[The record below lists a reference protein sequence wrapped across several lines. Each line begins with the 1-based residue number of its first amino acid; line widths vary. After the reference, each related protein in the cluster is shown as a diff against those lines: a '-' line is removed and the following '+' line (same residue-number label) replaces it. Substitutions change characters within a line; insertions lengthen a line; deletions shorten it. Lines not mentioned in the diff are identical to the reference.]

1 MQQESNNEAGSLDA
15 ASVEEKAAAT
25 ESVQEPMVTSFK
37 ELDLHPQLSKAIKAM
52 GFDAPTPIQAQ
63 TLPFTLK
70 GADIIGQAQTGTGK
84 TAAFLISAIQHML
97 MNTYEEERFNGE
109 PRLLVLAPTREL
121 VMQIAADAENLCKFT
136 GFNVLTLI
144 GGVDYEKQRDVL
156 HNELVDI
163 LVATPGRLIDF
174 LRSRDVDLR
183 EVEVLVLDEAD
194 RMLDMGFI
202 SDVRRIVH
210 ATPHKPFRQTLFFS
224 ATFTEDT
231 NRLAQSWTLYPHE
244 VRIESEQMT
253 ADTVE
258 QITYLVTDEEK
269 LKLLYNLLVRE
280 DWRKVI
286 VFTNRRDETRALYEK
301 LEDLGLPAAM
311 MSGEID
317 QRKRIKTIER
327 FKNGEIQVLVATDV
341 AGRGLHVDDVSQ
353 VVNYALP
360 ETPDDYVHRIGRTG
374 RAGQIGTSVNF
385 ATEEEA
391 FSIPD
396 IEAHLGMKF
405 RCEYPSEDLL
415 VDLPESGN
423 VERRRPPT
431 NRPNNNRGGNN
442 RRRNTRHPRN
452 RR

>member
-97 MNTYEEERFNGE
+97 TNTYEEERFNGE

-136 GFNVLTLI
+136 GFNILTLI
-144 GGVDYEKQRDVL
+144 GGVDYDKQRDVL

-244 VRIESEQMT
+244 VRIESEQLT

-258 QITYLVTDEEK
+258 HITYLVTDEEK

-286 VFTNRRDETRALYEK
+286 VFTNRRDETRALFEK
-301 LEDLGLPAAM
+301 LEELGLPAAM

-317 QRKRIKTIER
+317 QRKRIKTIEK

-374 RAGQIGTSVNF
+374 
-385 ATEEEA
+385 
-391 FSIPD
+391 
-396 IEAHLGMKF
+396 
-405 RCEYPSEDLL
+405 
-415 VDLPESGN
+415 
-423 VERRRPPT
+423 
-431 NRPNNNRGGNN
+431 
-442 RRRNTRHPRN
+442 
-452 RR
+452 

>member
-1 MQQESNNEAGSLDA
+1 MQHMSTPES
-15 ASVEEKAAAT
+15 T
-25 ESVQEPMVTSFK
+25 CSFS
-37 ELDLHPQLSKAIKAM
+37 DYNLHPSLQKAIDQL
-52 GFDAPTPIQAQ
+52 GFNNPTPIQAQ
-63 TLPFTLK
+63 TLPYTLK

-97 MNTYEEERFNGE
+97 TNEYDEEHFNGE

-121 VMQIAADAENLCKFT
+121 VMQIADDAVNLCKFT
-136 GFNVLTLI
+136 DFNILTLI
-144 GGVDYEKQRDVL
+144 GGVDYEKQRSQL
-156 HNELVDI
+156 QNQLIDI

-224 ATFTEDT
+224 ATFTDET

-244 VRIESEQMT
+244 VRIESEQLT

-258 QITYLVTDEEK
+258 QITYLVTEEEK
-269 LKLLYNLLVRE
+269 LTLLYNLLVKE

-286 VFTNRRDETRALYEK
+286 VFTNRRDETKALFEK
-301 LEDLGLPAAM
+301 LEDLGLPTAM

-327 FKNGEIQVLVATDV
+327 FKKGEIQVLVATDV

-385 ATEEEA
+385 ATEGEA
-391 FSIPD
+391 FSIPE
-396 IEAHLGMKF
+396 IESHLGMKF

-415 VDLPESGN
+415 QELPEVTATERPRTERPSRPMNNKGP
-423 VERRRPPT
+423 RRRT
-431 NRPNNNRGGNN
+431 RMGNNRGP
-442 RRRNTRHPRN
+442 RRQ
-452 RR
+452 